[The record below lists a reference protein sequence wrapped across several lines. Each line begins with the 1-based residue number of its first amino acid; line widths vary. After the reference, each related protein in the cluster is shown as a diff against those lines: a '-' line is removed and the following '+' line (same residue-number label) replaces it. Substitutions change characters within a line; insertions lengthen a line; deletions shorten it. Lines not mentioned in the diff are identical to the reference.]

1 MCRAIEQHTHLP
13 QEFLHMA
20 VEVLIRELE
29 LFDDTVGFI
38 GESHGYWW

>member
-1 MCRAIEQHTHLP
+1 
-13 QEFLHMA
+13 MA